1 MNNNNL
7 KHTIMM
13 KTEQKLNVEMV
24 DRIKGSLMAGAAGD
38 ALGYAVE
45 FKREHTIFEEYGES
59 GITKFDL
66 EGEKAEISDDT
77 QMSLFTANGLL
88 VGNTQRCEKDGSIKP
103 EKFVSGAYV
112 DWFYTQA
119 KNNFKFGE
127 ACTWLREL
135 EEMQYHRAPG
145 STCMTACRTILLGRD
160 VDNDRKGCGGIM
172 RVAPIAL
179 FAAAYAAKGEQL
191 YTIEELAE
199 AAGYTSDITHKHPL
213 GFLPSALLAVLI
225 YKIAFLSKEEAKA
238 NIETLVTETLDI
250 LDNIYKDK
258 YEEEKIYLR
267 TLTEKAICLAKS
279 DISDIEALRSI
290 GEGWVAEETWAV
302 AVYCVIKHI
311 NSVEDAII
319 ASVNHN
325 GDSDSTGSVTGNI
338 MGAIYGYEQIKD
350 RNIFCPEG
358 YELEDTLELSD
369 IILTLAEDLATG
381 YAAIDTPEGKQ
392 WHERYCEMK
401 PSGIR

>member
-7 KHTIMM
+7 KHAIMM

-45 FKREHTIFEEYGES
+45 FKRENTIFEEYGKD

-66 EGEKAEISDDT
+66 EGTKAEISDDT
-77 QMSLFTANGLL
+77 QMTLFTANGLL
-88 VGNTQRCEKDGSIKP
+88 VGNTQRCEKDASIKP
-103 EKFVSGAYV
+103 EKLVKNAYI
-112 DWFYTQA
+112 DWYYTQLYS
-119 KNNFKFGE
+119 KNIFNE
-127 ACTWLREL
+127 PSTWLRDL
-135 EEMQYHRAPG
+135 QEMHNRRAPG
-145 STCMTACRTILLGRD
+145 NTCLSACSSILLGKD
-160 VDNDRKGCGGIM
+160 AYNDSKGCGGIM

-191 YTIEELAE
+191 YTLEELAE
-199 AAGYTSDITHKHPL
+199 AAGYTSDVTHKHPL
-213 GFLPSALLAVLI
+213 GFLPSALAAVLI
-225 YKIAFLSKEEAKA
+225 YKIALLSKEEAKA
-238 NIETLVTETLDI
+238 NIETLAFETLDI
-250 LDNIYKDK
+250 LDSIYKDK

-267 TLTEKAICLAKS
+267 TLTEKAIYLAKS
-279 DISDIEALRSI
+279 DISDLKALNMI

-302 AVYCVIKHI
+302 AVYCTIKHI

-338 MGAIYGYEQIKD
+338 MGAIYGYEHIKG

-358 YELEDTLELSD
+358 YELENTLELSD
-369 IILTLAEDLATG
+369 IILTVAEDLAIG
-381 YAAIDTPEGKQ
+381 YTSIDTPEGKQ